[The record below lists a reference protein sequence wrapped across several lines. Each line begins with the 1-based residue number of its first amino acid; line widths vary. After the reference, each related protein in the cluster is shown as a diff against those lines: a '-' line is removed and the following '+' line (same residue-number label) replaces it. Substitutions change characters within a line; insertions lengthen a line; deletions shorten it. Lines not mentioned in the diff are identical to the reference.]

1 MSISSEVRRAGPYS
15 GNGST
20 TAFAFAF
27 KVFNTSQVVVT
38 RTVSGVE
45 TVLTLTTHYTVALN
59 SNQNTNPGGTVT
71 MLSAPAV
78 GQSITITSNV
88 ANLQP
93 TAIANLGGFYP
104 EVIND
109 SLDRATIQIQQLDE
123 RVDRALV
130 VPVSTS
136 GVNTQLPVPAAG
148 ALIGWDAS
156 GTTLQNYNSVPIG
169 GTIYQYV
176 HRTIAT
182 AGQTAIVLPVSYT
195 VGANALSVFIN
206 GLRVELGAGL
216 DYVETNSTTIT
227 FNSGLAAG
235 DLVVI
240 GVQTNAAA
248 TSPNFIDNIAALR
261 LLNATTNANQIVL
274 ARNYV
279 AGDGGGIYRYDASD
293 TTTADNGATVI
304 VDAASRRWKRQFTG
318 VNVAR
323 TSVFQ
328 TFQAA
333 LTAVSAGGVVIID
346 KDETITTPVTATIT
360 GNVLVV
366 SDGYHLITF
375 NVSGHSSDLITI
387 TPNNYETFR
396 ISGPLIFDCGATGRH
411 FFAMTSGTPE
421 MADVTI
427 NNSYY
432 DCFHFPLTSNY
443 RWVEN
448 FRLERCRFNDV
459 GRNVWSV
466 TMTGTLAVFLNETIW
481 YECELRGLARRAV
494 GRVLHVTYTNANAVG
509 AKVSGWKIIGGNY
522 DAQQAGSLTSN
533 SVDHFIYL
541 EHTAGNAGIFSDLFI
556 ASGGIESTTGT
567 VTGKK
572 FIETSGTVTVGL
584 VNSQCWI
591 AYNWVFTPN
600 DTILNQVGTTW
611 LYNDTEAYAPRY
623 KAKPNGIIFQGD
635 GAGRITGVRNA
646 GIGFQTEQLMTAST
660 PFTIDIPITTTGD
673 YTFFADL
680 IVEMTHTNYWATIDS
695 RGIWRVSAMRDASTN
710 QVDAQLITSVTSGAA
725 YGFNASTGVAWSRP
739 NATTV
744 RATVTPGANVG
755 DGGRNVLMRCAVGKT
770 AGIIGNTQLTSE
782 TL

>member
-1 MSISSEVRRAGPYS
+1 VADINQLSAVDTLNAGDLLPIWKTNNGDTRKAAMSVLQAYMQENLNFSNVDFVPQYAYPAATGFTVTLVNNSESRWLIMSPLGAYATGTIILPSLANLVDNQEIIITSTQSVAS
-15 GNGST
+15 LTLNGNG
-20 TAFAFAF
+20 
-27 KVFNTSQVVVT
+27 
-38 RTVSGVE
+38 
-45 TVLTLTTHYTVALN
+45 
-59 SNQNTNPGGTVT
+59 
-71 MLSAPAV
+71 
-78 GQSITITSNV
+78 
-88 ANLQP
+88 
-93 TAIANLGGFYP
+93 
-104 EVIND
+104 
-109 SLDRATIQIQQLDE
+109 ATIVGSPGSI
-123 RVDRALV
+123 
-130 VPVSTS
+130 
-136 GVNTQLPVPAAG
+136 GAG
-148 ALIGWDAS
+148 GSFRLKF
-156 GTTLQNYNSVPIG
+156 
-169 GTIYQYV
+169 
-176 HRTIAT
+176 
-182 AGQTAIVLPVSYT
+182 
-195 VGANALSVFIN
+195 NALSSTWY
-206 GLRVELGAGL
+206 RL
-216 DYVETNSTTIT
+216 DE
-227 FNSGLAAG
+227 
-235 DLVVI
+235 VI
-240 GVQTNAAA
+240 
-248 TSPNFIDNIAALR
+248 TSPNFIDSIAALR
-261 LLNATTNANQIVL
+261 LLTTSTNVTQTVL
-274 ARNYV
+274 ARNHV

-293 TTTADNGATVI
+293 TTSADNGATVI

-360 GNVLVV
+360 GNVLVIA
-366 SDGYHLITF
+366 DGYHLITF
-375 NVSGHSSDLITI
+375 NVSGHLSDLITI
-387 TPNNYETFR
+387 TPSNYQTFR

-541 EHTAGNAGIFSDLFI
+541 EHTAGDPGIFSDLFI

-646 GIGFQTEQLMTAST
+646 GIGFQTQQTMTAST
-660 PFTIDIPITTTGD
+660 PFTIDIPITSTGD
-673 YTFFADL
+673 YSFFPDL
-680 IVEMTHTNYWATIDS
+680 IVEMTHTTFWATIGS

-710 QVDAQLITSVTSGAA
+710 QVDAELLSSITSGAA
-725 YGFNASTGVAWSRP
+725 YGFDATTGVAWSRP

-744 RATVTPGANVG
+744 RATVTPGADVG

-770 AGIIGNTQLTSE
+770 AGIIGNIQLTSE